1 MRARLDIDIRSDR
14 VELHHTDVGDSTPSA
29 HAVLPIGSESL
40 QRREL
45 HGDPPLAEELTNAI
59 GHVNDLLDDAL
70 RELLPA
76 DPNGSGLEWATLVA
90 TGPMIETIAA
100 VEIGLVD
107 RSTSQS
113 DAAITGFVLT
123 RDAAE
128 DVFRTLATERRADR
142 LHNPGLPA
150 GEVDEIVGACCIV
163 VAIMR
168 RLKSTDLTVSR
179 T

>member
-1 MRARLDIDIRSDR
+1 MRAKLDIDIHADR
-14 VELHHTDVGDSTPSA
+14 VGLRYTDVGDSAPST

-40 QRREL
+40 LRREL
-45 HGDPPLAEELTNAI
+45 HSDPPLAEELTNAI

-70 RELLPA
+70 RELLPN
-76 DPNGSGLEWATLVA
+76 DPNGSGLEWAIITA
-90 TGPMIETIAA
+90 TGPMMETIAA
-100 VEIGLVD
+100 VEIGLLD
-107 RSTSQS
+107 RSASPS
-113 DAAITGFVLT
+113 HAAINGFVLT

-142 LHNPGLPA
+142 LHNPGLPQ
-150 GEVDEIVGACCIV
+150 GEVDEIVGGCCIV

-168 RLKSTDLTVSR
+168 RLKSTDLTVSC